1 MTFHHPKYYAALRAE
16 RRKLQAAS
24 DKRQAS
30 SSKRQGP
37 DRPAQ
42 PEVVLNKKSI
52 DKDPDVGYCGTDDVT
67 AIHGGH
73 SSARSVQPKAAS
85 NTGDAP
91 HMGPRNSAAETL
103 HLEQHKYPGDGSS
116 RMVQGYGPSSIPSS
130 SKQPGRDGRSSKHQA
145 PSVNMKNFDI
155 VSGKDINKALEKMN
169 NWLFRHDSNAYTTFN
184 KVENALRKNWLWKTK
199 EINKFKKILFKLQA
213 DTKNHE

>member
-1 MTFHHPKYYAALRAE
+1 MEFRHPKYYAALRAE

-24 DKRQAS
+24 AKPQAS
-30 SSKRQGP
+30 SSKRQEP
-37 DRPAQ
+37 RPERSAQ

-73 SSARSVQPKAAS
+73 SSARSVQPKATS

-116 RMVQGYGPSSIPSS
+116 RMVQGYGPCHFRIVLSYKASS
-130 SKQPGRDGRSSKHQA
+130 
-145 PSVNMKNFDI
+145 
-155 VSGKDINKALEKMN
+155 
-169 NWLFRHDSNAYTTFN
+169 Y
-184 KVENALRKNWLWKTK
+184 
-199 EINKFKKILFKLQA
+199 KLQA
-213 DTKNHE
+213 TRLQATSRKLQAPRNKDLV

>member
-1 MTFHHPKYYAALRAE
+1 MEFRHPKYYAALRAE

-24 DKRQAS
+24 AKPQAS
-30 SSKRQGP
+30 SSKRQEP
-37 DRPAQ
+37 RPERSAQ

-73 SSARSVQPKAAS
+73 SSARSVQPKATS

-130 SKQPGRDGRSSKHQA
+130 NKNPRPRRPKRQASS
-145 PSVNMKNFDI
+145 
-155 VSGKDINKALEKMN
+155 
-169 NWLFRHDSNAYTTFN
+169 
-184 KVENALRKNWLWKTK
+184 TK
-199 EINKFKKILFKLQA
+199 RI
-213 DTKNHE
+213 

>member
-1 MTFHHPKYYAALRAE
+1 MEFKHPKYYAALRAE

-24 DKRQAS
+24 SKQQAS
-30 SSKRQGP
+30 SAKQQ
-37 DRPAQ
+37 AQ
-42 PEVVLNKKSI
+42 PEVVLDKKSI
-52 DKDPDVGYCGTDDVT
+52 DKDPDVGYHGTDDVT

-73 SSARSVQPKAAS
+73 SSARSVQPKATS

-130 SKQPGRDGRSSKHQA
+130 NKDPRPRRPKLQA
-145 PSVNMKNFDI
+145 PSVK
-155 VSGKDINKALEKMN
+155 
-169 NWLFRHDSNAYTTFN
+169 H
-184 KVENALRKNWLWKTK
+184 
-199 EINKFKKILFKLQA
+199 QA
-213 DTKNHE
+213 DIKNL